1 MRLGSTY
8 GVGGF
13 AMIEA
18 RDNGES
24 SSAGGTD
31 TNTRSVGGRMG
42 GSNGADAGAGVAEG
56 GEVRGVRFSF
66 FGAAGGIVMGM
77 EDGGK
82 GCGACLSLEV
92 ARVMGADALDVAASP
107 LEIGIENLSDSNFGI
122 SNKTGGDVGTEGGN
136 GFSLFWRGNGAGAT
150 AALLAGRGDISLT
163 GELSAEPGA
172 SGLATV
178 RGPME

>member
-31 TNTRSVGGRMG
+31 TDTRSVGRRMG
-42 GSNGADAGAGVAEG
+42 GSNGADDVAGVAKG

-66 FGAAGGIVMGM
+66 LGAAGGIRMGI
-77 EDGGK
+77 EDGWE
-82 GCGACLSLEV
+82 GCDVCLSPEV
-92 ARVMGADALDVAASP
+92 ARVTGTDALVVVASP

-122 SNKTGGDVGTEGGN
+122 SNKRGGDVGTEGGN
-136 GFSLFWRGNGAGAT
+136 DFSLLWGGNGAGAT
-150 AALLAGRGDISLT
+150 AALLPGRG
-163 GELSAEPGA
+163 
-172 SGLATV
+172 
-178 RGPME
+178 